1 MPASGARRRAF
12 PLLFLLLFAGCFYG
26 FAGGGLPSNIRT
38 VAILPFENETP
49 AAELQRE
56 LLEQLRR
63 DLQGRLNLRDAS
75 EARAHAVVRGVISRY
90 ETDVPI
96 SFSADPRQ
104 ASTARRK
111 LQITV
116 DVEIVEQATGRVLW
130 QRKGLV
136 GEGEYQE
143 RAEVS
148 GRRLAMERIVSEIIE
163 GAQSQW

>member
-1 MPASGARRRAF
+1 MPASGAPRRAL
-12 PLLFLLLFAGCFYG
+12 PFLLVLLLAGCFYG

-63 DLQGRLNLRDAS
+63 DIQGRLNLRDAS
-75 EARAHAVVRGVISRY
+75 EARAHAVVRGVIARY

-104 ASTARRK
+104 ATTARRK

-143 RAEVS
+143 RAEVT

>member
-1 MPASGARRRAF
+1 MRPSGVRSASLG
-12 PLLFLLLFAGCFYG
+12 LVLLLLLAGCFYG

-49 AAELQRE
+49 ASELQRE

-63 DLQGRLNLRDAS
+63 DLQSRLNLRDAP
-75 EARAHAVVRGVISRY
+75 EARADAIVRGTIARY
-90 ETDVPI
+90 ETDIPV

-104 ASTARRK
+104 ATSARRR
-111 LQITV
+111 LQLTV

-136 GEGEYQE
+136 GEGEYAE
-143 RAEVS
+143 RAEAV
-148 GRRLAMERIVSEIIE
+148 GRRTAMERIASEIIE

>member
-1 MPASGARRRAF
+1 MRPSGVRRAA
-12 PLLFLLLFAGCFYG
+12 LGLVLLLATGCVYG
-26 FAGGGLPSNIRT
+26 FAGGGLPQNIKT

-49 AAELQRE
+49 SAELQRE

-63 DLQGRLNLRDAS
+63 DIQSRLNLRDAS
-75 EARAHAVVRGVISRY
+75 EARAHAVVRGVIARY
-90 ETDVPI
+90 ETDIPV

-104 ASTARRK
+104 ATSARRR

-116 DVEIVEQATGRVLW
+116 DVEIVEQASGRVLW

-136 GEGEYQE
+136 GEGEYGE
-143 RAEVS
+143 GAEPT
-148 GRRLAMERIVSEIIE
+148 GRRLAMERIASEIIE

>member
-1 MPASGARRRAF
+1 MPPSGARRRAL
-12 PLLFLLLFAGCFYG
+12 PFLLLLLLAGCFYG

-63 DLQGRLNLRDAS
+63 DIQGRLNLRDAS
-75 EARAHAVVRGVISRY
+75 EARAHAVVRGVIVRY

-104 ASTARRK
+104 ATTARRK

-116 DVEIVEQATGRVLW
+116 DAEIVEQATGRVLW

-143 RAEVS
+143 RAEVT